1 MTHTL
6 EDKIPHLIPF
16 RWGVKHGFIF
26 GQLLVGAKHLEDKL
40 SDIAKNS
47 SPNASPVQLSVVSC
61 QLSVVIG
68 IILSP
73 CSLHPD
79 SCYIYFLVTCIGEF
93 NCF

>member
-16 RWGVKHGFIF
+16 RWSVKHGFIF

-47 SPNASPVQLSVVSC
+47 SPNASPVQRSIWKINYRTLPKIVLQMLRPYSEAF
-61 QLSVVIG
+61 G
-68 IILSP
+68 R
-73 CSLHPD
+73 
-79 SCYIYFLVTCIGEF
+79 
-93 NCF
+93 

>member
-16 RWGVKHGFIF
+16 RWSVKHGFIF

-47 SPNASPVQLSVVSC
+47 SPNASPVQLSVVSWK
-61 QLSVVIG
+61 INYR
-68 IILSP
+68 
-73 CSLHPD
+73 SLPKIVLQMLRPY
-79 SCYIYFLVTCIGEF
+79 SCLLYTSRCV
-93 NCF
+93 